1 MRSYRVFNLTAAGL
15 AIYFLLLPLI
25 SPVMEDLLPDL
36 WRCRHRA
43 STGRDCPI
51 CGVTGDMTTL
61 FTRGATAAG
70 IRNPL
75 SLPLMTLIL
84 LEFVFRIGTL
94 VFIRESRIWIGFDI
108 VVHSVLLLLFLLLFL
123 DEFIL

>member
-15 AIYFLLLPLI
+15 AIYFLLLPVI

-36 WRCRHRA
+36 WRCRYRA
-43 STGRDCPI
+43 STGRDCPF
-51 CGVTGDMTTL
+51 CGVTRDMATL
-61 FTRGATAAG
+61 FTRGVTAEDV
-70 IRNPL
+70 RNPL
-75 SLPLMTLIL
+75 SLPLLTMIL

-108 VVHSVLLLLFLLLFL
+108 AVHSVLLLLFLLLFL
-123 DEFIL
+123 GDLTL